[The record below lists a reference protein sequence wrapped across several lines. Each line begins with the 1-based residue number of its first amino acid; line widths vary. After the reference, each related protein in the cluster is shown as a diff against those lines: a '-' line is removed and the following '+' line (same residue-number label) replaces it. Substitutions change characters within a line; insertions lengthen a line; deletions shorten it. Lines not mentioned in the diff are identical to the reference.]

1 MGFGIG
7 SGNASER
14 FSFFDDRSKLR
25 HKQEFPTNGNNQ
37 SEEYPRNAK
46 MQTKAKVMCFL
57 KKIGL

>member
-37 SEEYPRNAK
+37 SEECPRNAK